1 MQTAKFSLTLNPTN
15 IQYVRGIT
23 PPELVILHALHFKE
37 SNGSPIGDDLQL
49 ESGEALTV
57 EVPEKAGES
66 EYFHAG
72 SGKIVPEKPF
82 VAAVAH
88 ARTDAEEAE
97 RLKKKYSAKPPHVK
111 DAKPVFEHCFGT
123 SLLIKFPQTFEEVL
137 PALGLRSILPADLV
151 TVANPVADDLEKKSR
166 SDLVAM
172 ALSLKLPVA
181 QRDSKE
187 AIIDAIVAA
196 QKPV

>member
-1 MQTAKFSLTLNPTN
+1 MQTAKLSLTLNPTN
-15 IQYVRGIT
+15 IQFIRGVT
-23 PPELVILHALHFKE
+23 PAELVILHALHFKE

-49 ESGEALTV
+49 EDGEALTV
-57 EVPEKAGES
+57 EVPEKAQEP

-72 SGKIVPEKPF
+72 SGKVVPEKPF
-82 VAAVAH
+82 IPAVAH
-88 ARTDAEEAE
+88 TRTDAEEAE
-97 RLKKKYSAKPPHVK
+97 RLKKKYSAKPPHIK

-123 SLLIKFPQTFEEVL
+123 SLLVKFPQTFDEVL
-137 PALGLRSILPADLV
+137 PALGLRSILPADSV
-151 TVANPVADDLEKKSR
+151 TEASPMADELEKKTR

-172 ALSLKLPVA
+172 ALGLKLTVG

-196 QKPV
+196 QNAV